1 MLRAASLPCARQR
14 VGRRRPVVDTKAAP
28 QPSFRSCFRYRGR
41 EVRPFGVAHRDP
53 CRPHACTP
61 ARRRTVARRTAR
73 RARTSAARARRRP
86 RAANRPA
93 RRRARCPPKPARP
106 PRGFGSPLAANPIS
120 DHARGRAAR
129 DARRVVRVAR
139 RRDDGLPTTRRPCPI
154 RARCAFNAL
163 SAHARHGGRGAHIAA
178 AKIAMTCAS
187 VALRGLVSM
196 HASFCALPA
205 ITSWS
210 SAFTPSAARPD
221 GMPIDAESA
230 RIAAMAARAASGV
243 LMPAVLTPSS
253 GAMAAKRSGAAIR
266 LNSHTCGSRIAL
278 QTPCGR
284 L

>member
-1 MLRAASLPCARQR
+1 MIGLHAPRRLIALRSPTGGLPAL
-14 VGRRRPVVDTKAAP
+14 RRR
-28 QPSFRSCFRYRGR
+28 YEG
-41 EVRPFGVAHRDP
+41 
-53 CRPHACTP
+53 
-61 ARRRTVARRTAR
+61 RTA
-73 RARTSAARARRRP
+73 AELPLLLPLPRP
-86 RAANRPA
+86 RSPTV
-93 RRRARCPPKPARP
+93 RRRASKPVPPARLYARTP
-106 PRGFGSPLAANPIS
+106 PHGRTTNSATGADVRRASASPAARGKSPCPTTRTLPAETAARFRFAARRES

-129 DARRVVRVAR
+129 DARRIVRVAR

-210 SAFTPSAARPD
+210 SAFTPSAAKPD